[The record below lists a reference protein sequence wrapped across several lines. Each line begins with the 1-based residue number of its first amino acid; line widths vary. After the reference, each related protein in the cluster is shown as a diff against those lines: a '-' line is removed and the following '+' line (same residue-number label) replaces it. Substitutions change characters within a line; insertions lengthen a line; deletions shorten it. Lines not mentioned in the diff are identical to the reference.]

1 MVAMV
6 QQVWPVHKEAAVLVK
21 MEPVV
26 MGPTEQLS
34 LFGEQVGLTQVI
46 TNRKNLT
53 LKRPL
58 IPNLQKLIESNSTD
72 YEEILSP

>member
-6 QQVWPVHKEAAVLVK
+6 QQVWPVHTEAAALVK
-21 MEPVV
+21 MGSVV
-26 MGPTEQLS
+26 MGPTGQLS

-46 TNRKNLT
+46 TNRKNLI
-53 LKRPL
+53 LKKPL
-58 IPNLQKLIESNSTD
+58 ISNLQKLIESNSTD